1 MVHFLGALDTSNRL
15 TVRLSAFPERPK
27 AVN

>member
-1 MVHFLGALDTSNRL
+1 VHFLHALDASNRL